1 MSYPVAAH
9 SPSPSCE
16 SPSPSASTSALP
28 DQPPR
33 KRSRS
38 EMTSEERKEARAH
51 RNRIAAQNSRDR
63 RKAQFGWLERRVAE
77 LEEENRR
84 LRAGLPT
91 APPPPPPYVPPQN
104 LIPLLTHPSLVPSPQ
119 VIPVLEDAQRAAQ
132 DRERER
138 ENEELKERIRTLER
152 GWDAVVKALQQQ
164 GLPTG
169 LPSPAVTSTP
179 TTTTLITPVSPA
191 QTSPSS
197 PSTSSIPTTAPP
209 PSATTTTTSQ
219 LSTGFPSPAPS
230 QLSEFDSAPT
240 APSDDVSA
248 RHLARVASV
257 EPRSSALQ
265 RAVTSSQSALKV
277 SSLLL
282 SIPHPP
288 SPTLTTTRM
297 MTHAWKTCSGRS
309 LSRTRRSRRPHP
321 SLDPYKRLLLCRPLP
336 PQPPRRK

>member
-1 MSYPVAAH
+1 MSYPTAAH

-38 EMTSEERKEARAH
+38 EMSSEERKEARAH

-91 APPPPPPYVPPQN
+91 APPPPPYVPPQN

-169 LPSPAVTSTP
+169 LPSPAVSSTP
-179 TTTTLITPVSPA
+179 TTTIVTPVTPA

-197 PSTSSIPTTAPP
+197 PSNPSIPTAAPP
-209 PSATTTTTSQ
+209 STSQ
-219 LSTGFPSPAPS
+219 LSTSFPSPAPS
-230 QLSEFDSAPT
+230 QLSEFDAAPL

-257 EPRSSALQ
+257 EPRSAALQ
-265 RAVTSSQSALKV
+265 RAVTSSPAALKV
-277 SSLLL
+277 SLSRLL
-282 SIPHPP
+282 STPRPP
-288 SPTLTTTRM
+288 SPTLTTSLT

-321 SLDPYKRLLLCRPLP
+321 SLDPYKRQQLLLLCRP
-336 PQPPRRK
+336 PRRK